1 MSRLPVTKN
10 RKAAAIDP
18 VICCCN
24 AVPLSEIERA
34 MGQGACTLAQLFD
47 ATFAGCGPCGGSCQ
61 PELVQILAR
70 HRAQSD
76 LPAKP

>member
-1 MSRLPVTKN
+1 MSRPPVAKN
-10 RKAAAIDP
+10 RNSRANDP

-34 MGQGACTLAQLFD
+34 IGQGACTLAQLFD

-70 HRAQSD
+70 HRAQSERT
-76 LPAKP
+76 AKP